1 MMKTNLI
8 WKNWNERELVSIWN
22 NWAERELVFGRIEMK
37 GLEGLDEEM
46 KILNTSKKENNKE
59 LQIQSKYI
67 IFFSGAAGID

>member
-46 KILNTSKKENNKE
+46 KILNTSKKENNNE
-59 LQIQSKYI
+59 LQIHCI
-67 IFFSGAAGID
+67 IYFFWGSWD